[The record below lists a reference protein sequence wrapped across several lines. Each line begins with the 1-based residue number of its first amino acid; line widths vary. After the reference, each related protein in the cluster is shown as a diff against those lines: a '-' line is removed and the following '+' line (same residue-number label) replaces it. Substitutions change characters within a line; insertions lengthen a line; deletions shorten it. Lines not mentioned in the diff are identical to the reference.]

1 MISEQRWALS
11 SLLQQLLKEK
21 TQREEELREILVRAA
36 STWCVGLLYIRA
48 CASTLCAG
56 CFLSAL
62 ALFLD
67 PRHTPDCFPS
77 ELTVLRNTSLS

>member
-21 TQREEELREILVRAA
+21 TQREEELREILVRV
-36 STWCVGLLYIRA
+36 WHPRRA
-48 CASTLCAG
+48 WG

-62 ALFLD
+62 TLFLD
-67 PRHTPDCFPS
+67 PSHVPGSFPS
-77 ELTVLRNTSLS
+77 KPTVLRNVLLS